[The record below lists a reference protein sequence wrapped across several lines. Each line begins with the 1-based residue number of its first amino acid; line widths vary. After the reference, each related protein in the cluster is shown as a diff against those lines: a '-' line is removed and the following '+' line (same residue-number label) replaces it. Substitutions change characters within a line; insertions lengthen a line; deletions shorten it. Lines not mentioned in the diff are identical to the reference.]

1 MDTAR
6 DARLTGL
13 INGADVTPVVTT
25 KEGSPVLYRYLILCV
40 MLLFSTVSASAA
52 VPVSS
57 INLRVETSAADLSAI
72 VNQSLPQELYK
83 GQGGLGTSVKVL
95 RTGPVSITANDNFI
109 YLTLPVQLTIG
120 YGFYESYPLR
130 AGLKFKA
137 RVDVTP
143 DWRLKTELYYT
154 GLSDNL
160 ADTLKLGPLSL
171 KPKSMVEGITQPV
184 QRLLAPIIDNKVNDA
199 VQLRAKVAPL
209 WQNAFNPS
217 MINKEFSTWL
227 KLTPEKIVMS
237 PLLATHNHIRLS
249 IGVITGAAVTVG
261 PKPAATPARPLPPV
275 QQVSTFD
282 KQFNI
287 QLATDIFFEDLV
299 TALNPVL
306 LDKTFGEDKKITIKK
321 FSMKGEEGRLMVN
334 LTSTG
339 DFDGELTVL
348 AKPAYNPQ
356 TNSLTFEEVDFDT
369 KNAGWLISAGSWL
382 FSSTIRST
390 IKEKLDSAIVEQLEK
405 ARIKASSTLSSMQL
419 AERVRL
425 SGTVKALSLGEA
437 AVLQDHLSVQVVA
450 QGEASVLLK

>member
-1 MDTAR
+1 
-6 DARLTGL
+6 
-13 INGADVTPVVTT
+13 
-25 KEGSPVLYRYLILCV
+25 

-57 INLRVETSAADLSAI
+57 INLRVETSAADLSTI

-95 RTGPVSITANDNFI
+95 RTGPVSITTNDNFI
-109 YLTLPVQLTIG
+109 YLTLPVQLTFG

-237 PLLATHNHIRLS
+237 PLLATHNQIRLS

>member
-1 MDTAR
+1 LQTCRTHAHKGD
-6 DARLTGL
+6 L
-13 INGADVTPVVTT
+13 IVF
-25 KEGSPVLYRYLILCV
+25 RYLVLIILFC
-40 MLLFSTVSASAA
+40 LATSASAA
-52 VPVSS
+52 VPSSS
-57 INLRVETSAADLSAI
+57 INLSVEAPAADLSAI
-72 VNQSLPQELYK
+72 VNQSLPKDLYK
-83 GQGGLGTSVKVL
+83 GQAGLGTAVTVQ
-95 RTGPVSITANDNFI
+95 RTGPVVITASDNFI
-109 YLTLPVQLTIG
+109 YLTLPVQLVFS

-130 AGLKFKA
+130 AGLRFKA
-137 RVDVTP
+137 RVNVTP

-171 KPKSMVEGITQPV
+171 KPKNVVEGITQPV

-209 WQNAFNPS
+209 WQNAFTPTMVS
-217 MINKEFSTWL
+217 KEFSTWL

-237 PLLATHNHIRLS
+237 PLLATNNQISLS
-249 IGVITGAAVTVG
+249 IGVITGAAITVG

-275 QQVSTFD
+275 QQLPAFD
-282 KQFNI
+282 KNFNI

-321 FSMKGEEGRLMVN
+321 FSMKGEEGRLVVA
-334 LTSTG
+334 LIATG

-348 AKPAYNPQ
+348 AKPVYNPQ

-369 KNAGWLISAGSWL
+369 KNAGWLISTGSWL

-405 ARIKASSTLSSMQL
+405 ARVKASTTLSTMQL

-437 AVLQDHLSVQVVA
+437 AVLNDRLSVQVVA